1 MNPMEKMMQE
11 EKKKLKREILDLF
24 DSFKRDDF
32 LLELREIG
40 YDTLKELGSI
50 YSYSISL
57 EIDND
62 VIYVYLDDKLS
73 LRYNY

>member
-11 EKKKLKREILDLF
+11 EKKNLKREILDLF
-24 DSFKRDDF
+24 DSFNRDDF
-32 LLELREIG
+32 LLELKEMG
-40 YDTLKELGSI
+40 YDVLKDLGNI
-50 YSYSISL
+50 YSYSIAL